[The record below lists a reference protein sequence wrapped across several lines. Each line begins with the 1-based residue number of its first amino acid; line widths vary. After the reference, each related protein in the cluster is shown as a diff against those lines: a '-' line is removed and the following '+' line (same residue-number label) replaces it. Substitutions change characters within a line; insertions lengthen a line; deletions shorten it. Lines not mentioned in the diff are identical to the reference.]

1 MRRVILYQD
10 NIMKS
15 LHIYV
20 LLFAVLQTT
29 LFAKVHYAKV
39 EPVERTTIK
48 SSISGAID
56 KVDLLVEGHIAEDSA
71 IIHIDDKMDRVNL
84 KSTQSSLEL
93 LNESLKL
100 NLDILDGLKD
110 IQANKKSYYRRVSN
124 LRTSS
129 RVLKDNSYDAY
140 ISSSNQ
146 MLATKE
152 KVINLK
158 KQILDLEQ
166 KVTLLSDS
174 ISKKSI
180 SADGKYI
187 YSIMVREGGYATPGM
202 PLLIVDDLSM
212 AKLVVYLDRNELD
225 GIEDKSIYIDD
236 KKTDLK
242 FTKIWSVADE
252 KFVSSYRAEI
262 ITKPLFKFSKLVKI
276 EMK

>member
-1 MRRVILYQD
+1 
-10 NIMKS
+10 MKS
-15 LHIYV
+15 RHIYV
-20 LLFAVLQTT
+20 LLFVVFQAT

-39 EPVERTTIK
+39 EPIERTTIK
-48 SSISGAID
+48 SSIGGAID
-56 KVDLLVEGHIAEDSA
+56 KADLSFEGRIAEDSV
-71 IIHIDDKMDRVNL
+71 IIQIDDKMDKANL
-84 KSTQSSLEL
+84 QSTQSSLKL
-93 LNESLKL
+93 LNESLEL
-100 NLDILDGLKD
+100 NVNMLDGLKK
-110 IQANKKSYYRRVSN
+110 IRANKKSYYHRVSN

-129 RVLKDNSYDAY
+129 RVLRDNSYDAY
-140 ISSSNQ
+140 INASNQ
-146 MLATKE
+146 MLSTKE

-166 KVTLLSDS
+166 KSTLLTDN

-187 YSIMVREGGYATPGM
+187 YNIMVRKGGYATPGM
-202 PLLIVDDLSM
+202 PLLVVDDLSM
-212 AKLVVYLDRNELD
+212 AKLVLFLDRDELS
-225 GIEDKSIYIDD
+225 GIKDKSIYIDD

-242 FTKIWSVADE
+242 FTKIWSVTDE